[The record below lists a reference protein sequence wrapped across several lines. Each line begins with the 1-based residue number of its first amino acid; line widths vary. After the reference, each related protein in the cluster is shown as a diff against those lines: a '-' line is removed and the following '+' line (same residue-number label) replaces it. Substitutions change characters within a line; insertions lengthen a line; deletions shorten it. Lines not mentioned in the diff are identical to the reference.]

1 MSSSLYFKAGQLF
14 LALLEALAE
23 VLALQP
29 VPLHA
34 ARQLL
39 VAVADLV
46 GEALRGAAPDRAA
59 SRFSEKIDGR
69 LRELRDGRNIWIIK
83 SLTTVLS

>member
-1 MSSSLYFKAGQLF
+1 MSSYLYFKAGQLF

-46 GEALRGAAPDRAA
+46 GQALRRAAAPDRTA
-59 SRFSEKIDGR
+59 SRFSKKCKVEGVK
-69 LRELRDGRNIWIIK
+69 EN
-83 SLTTVLS
+83 